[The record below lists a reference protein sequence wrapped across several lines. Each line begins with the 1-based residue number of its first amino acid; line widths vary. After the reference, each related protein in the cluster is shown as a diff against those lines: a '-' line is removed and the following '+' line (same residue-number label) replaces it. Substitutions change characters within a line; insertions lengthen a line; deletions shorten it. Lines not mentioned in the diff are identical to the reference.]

1 MPLSAYWPI
10 YSAGALALAGA
21 GLLFVA
27 YRPARKRR
35 SPNSAKPTL
44 PLVAGQA
51 SQAGH
56 LSVMDGP
63 ALIEHLHLQQFVEG
77 CRARMHLDHV
87 LFTKDCLPVIH
98 RAAEWVQLL
107 PASESHH
114 HAHPGGLM
122 LHMMESVLHA
132 TRFREGVMLPVG
144 APVEEMPARKHR
156 WTYGVFLAALLH
168 DIGRPIADINVRIY
182 RPGKTAEKW
191 HPLAGSMLEQNV
203 SQYTLD
209 FEIRSRNYELH
220 KKLPIVLFQRLV
232 PANVLAW
239 LAEDAQLMSELTS
252 YLSGDDEY
260 KGALREIITRADS
273 ESVKVNLM
281 QGPRT
286 RFATAKS
293 VPLIERLMQALR
305 MMLEEQGR
313 ISLNRPGA
321 QGFVY
326 DDSIW
331 FVSKRLADDVRSF
344 LQERE
349 SSEGIPGKDKNDRLF
364 DTWQEYG
371 ALIPTPEHRAVWQAT
386 VSLDEGWE
394 QPLTLLRF
402 PLEKLYPSAARYPQ
416 AIRGKIIPAEKGAP
430 PIEDAEDAPA
440 EQTETDATGSVNAV
454 QQAAP
459 PFKPDVEPTSPP
471 VVSKGL
477 SQQAEDRSPF
487 SEPDSGAPIRINPG
501 AAKSEPKK
509 PISTAMPP
517 ITPPPK
523 PAEASHPFGASE
535 ADFLEE
541 DDAAVPQRKRAT
553 PPPEPIALRPVA
565 PAGQT
570 LPNLEIKTKKKA
582 PSSAAQRFMRW
593 VQEGLASGE
602 LKYNQAN
609 AVIHFVPEG
618 MMLVS
623 PLIFRQFAEL
633 FGEEGTGTPSDRA
646 GDQLGTGIQRQ
657 VTNAGWNLQTGEKKS
672 NIQRYTIIGLDGKG
686 RNIISGVVIENPSR
700 FVNPL
705 PPVNPVIRVF
715 EKIIA

>member
-1 MPLSAYWPI
+1 MPLAANWPI
-10 YSAGALALAGA
+10 YSAGALALAGV

-27 YRPARKRR
+27 YLPARKHKA
-35 SPNSAKPTL
+35 PNDGSSKL
-44 PLVAGQA
+44 PVAAGQA
-51 SQAGH
+51 GR

-63 ALIEHLHLQQFVEG
+63 TLIEHLHLQQFVEG
-77 CRARMHLDHV
+77 CRARMHLDHA
-87 LFTKDCLPVIH
+87 LFKKDCLPVIH

-144 APVEEMPARKHR
+144 ASVEEMPARKHR

-182 RPGKTAEKW
+182 RSGKTVEKW

-209 FEIRSRNYELH
+209 FEIKSRNYELH

-232 PANVLAW
+232 PPTVLAW

-252 YLSGDDEY
+252 YLSGDEDY
-260 KGALREIITRADS
+260 KGALREIVTRADS
-273 ESVKVNLM
+273 ESVKANLM

-386 VSLDEGWE
+386 VVLDEGWE

-416 AIRGKIIPAEKGAP
+416 AIRGKIIPAEKGAQ
-430 PIEDAEDAPA
+430 PIEDAPS
-440 EQTETDATGSVNAV
+440 EQAETDVIEPEDAV
-454 QQAAP
+454 QQAVQ

-471 VVSKGL
+471 VGNNGL
-477 SQQAEDRSPF
+477 SQQADDRSPF
-487 SEPDSGAPIRINPG
+487 SEPDSGAPIRITPG
-501 AAKSEPKK
+501 ATPNEKK
-509 PISTAMPP
+509 RPISTAMPS

-523 PAEASHPFGASE
+523 PAGARQSLGAGE
-535 ADFLEE
+535 TEFLEE
-541 DDAAVPQRKRAT
+541 DDAATASQPKRVS
-553 PPPEPIALRPVA
+553 PPPEPVALRPVA

-570 LPNLEIKTKKKA
+570 LPNLETKTKRKA
-582 PSSAAQRFMRW
+582 PSAAAQRFMRW
-593 VQEGLASGE
+593 VQEGLASGD
-602 LKYNQAN
+602 LMYNRAD
-609 AVIHFVPEG
+609 AMIHFVPEG

-623 PLIFRQFAEL
+623 PAIFRRFAEL

-646 GDQLGTGIQRQ
+646 GSQLGTGIQRQ
-657 VTNAGWNLQTGEKKS
+657 VTNAGWNLQSGEKKS

-686 RNIISGVVIENPSR
+686 KNLISGVVIEDPSR

-705 PPVNPVIRVF
+705 PPVNPVIRLF
-715 EKIIA
+715 EKTID

>member
-1 MPLSAYWPI
+1 V
-10 YSAGALALAGA
+10 
-21 GLLFVA
+21 GLIFFAHLPV
-27 YRPARKRR
+27 RKRKAVNDG
-35 SPNSAKPTL
+35 SGIL
-44 PLVAGQA
+44 PGAAG
-51 SQAGH
+51 QAGH

-77 CRARMHLDHV
+77 CRARMHLDHA
-87 LFTKDCLPVIH
+87 LFKKDCLPVIY

-114 HAHPGGLM
+114 HAHPGGLL

-182 RPGKTAEKW
+182 RFGRNVEKW

-203 SQYTLD
+203 SEYTLD
-209 FEIRSRNYELH
+209 FEIKSRNYELH

-232 PANVLAW
+232 PPNVLAW

-252 YLSGDDEY
+252 YLSGDDDY

-326 DDSIW
+326 DGSIW

-402 PLEKLYPSAARYPQ
+402 PLEKLYPSSTRYPQ
-416 AIRGKIIPAEKGAP
+416 AIRGKIIPASVDAP
-430 PIEDAEDAPA
+430 PIEDAPPES
-440 EQTETDATGSVNAV
+440 EQTETDVIEPVNAV
-454 QQAAP
+454 QQAVQP
-459 PFKPDVEPTSPP
+459 NKPDNEPASPP
-471 VVSKGL
+471 VEINGL
-477 SQQAEDRSPF
+477 SQQAEERSPF
-487 SEPDSGAPIRINPG
+487 SSGTDSNAPIRITTG
-501 AAKSEPKK
+501 AAPHEKKK
-509 PISTAMPP
+509 PISTAMPS

-523 PAEASHPFGASE
+523 PVVAKQPFGASE
-535 ADFLEE
+535 AEFLEE
-541 DDAAVPQRKRAT
+541 DDAATVTQPKRALQ
-553 PPPEPIALRPVA
+553 PPEPIALRPVA

-570 LPNLEIKTKKKA
+570 LPNLESKTKKKA
-582 PSSAAQRFMRW
+582 PSMAAQRFMRW
-593 VQEGLASGE
+593 VQEGLANGD
-602 LKYNQAN
+602 LMYNRAD
-609 AVIHFVPEG
+609 AMIHFVPEG

-623 PLIFRQFAEL
+623 PAIFRRFAEL

-646 GDQLGTGIQRQ
+646 GSQLGTGIQRQ
-657 VTNAGWNLQTGEKKS
+657 VTNAGWNLQSGEKKS

-686 RNIISGVVIENPSR
+686 KNLISGVVIEDPSR

-705 PPVNPVIRVF
+705 PPVNPVIRLF
-715 EKIIA
+715 EKTLD